1 MKRIDLKLSGNDHLA
16 IIAALGV
23 VTDLGLEESD
33 EQAVLNA
40 SLASSA
46 SKKLSS
52 GSGSFSPNE
61 ARMVLAAVSFARLI
75 LRVANSF
82 ILAAITTMTDVRTIS
97 RTAWRTALRV
107 SITRTTALTHISLPE
122 TVLNALLTHAEQETA
137 LIVRYSSSMTTRI
150 WRS

>member
-40 SLASSA
+40 GLASSA

-52 GSGSFSPNE
+52 GSGSFSPNG
-61 ARMVLAAVSFARLI
+61 ARMVLASVSFARLI
-75 LRVANSF
+75 LSGVLDADPEQKRA
-82 ILAAITTMTDVRTIS
+82 LAPYLFNYNRLYPQLAPLGDM
-97 RTAWRTALRV
+97 
-107 SITRTTALTHISLPE
+107 LP
-122 TVLNALLTHAEQETA
+122 
-137 LIVRYSSSMTTRI
+137 
-150 WRS
+150 